1 MNLLFRILLLVWVL
15 GYLLVSCVPL
25 LGDNLLVAGFGFL
38 AGVVFLVPWLI
49 GVLVLG
55 ILVWL
60 TNPSRPR

>member
-25 LGDNLLVAGFGFL
+25 FGDNLLVAGFGFL
-38 AGVVFLVPWLI
+38 AGAVFLVPWLI

>member
-1 MNLLFRILLLVWVL
+1 VNLLFRILLLVWVL

-25 LGDNLLVAGFGFL
+25 FGGNLVVASVGFL

>member
-25 LGDNLLVAGFGFL
+25 FGDNLLVAGFGFL

>member
-15 GYLLVSCVPL
+15 GYVLVSCVPL
-25 LGDNLLVAGFGFL
+25 FGDNLVVAGFGFL